1 MKWLHRVVVVVGG
14 GGCGGVLLLAV
25 SLFILV
31 REGTSASKGVFPVTA
46 DADIA
51 NLPENVQALVRAN
64 LAGIQ
69 LARARFRQR
78 LITLADDPWLIFHG
92 ILCEGKDLKLIDPTS
107 GHNVPVLKYIE
118 GGGGQERRLL
128 ETNTTQSTVRF
139 RTSRVPMLYEDHFC
153 QFLYVLALSGFG
165 KGTYIN
171 TGEGGSS
178 GGLEQVFDT
187 ALSDVTQLHDLSWF
201 LPTWCVLGGPS
212 QWTTR
217 FGESVTFDSL
227 VRQHMGNRNEPRCQA
242 CRGTHWCLALA
253 YVLKSSEGLL
263 SVESRKAAETTMG
276 QMLRLAATAMD
287 DSGGFRLNWNTSRE
301 NQSAEQLLDGRA
313 RLGHQGHMLEWVIVS
328 ISKEELQDSEWVH
341 RAVEWL
347 LRELEENSD
356 KVKYGEHAHAVR
368 AVKLYHDRY
377 QH

>member
-1 MKWLHRVVVVVGG
+1 
-14 GGCGGVLLLAV
+14 
-25 SLFILV
+25 
-31 REGTSASKGVFPVTA
+31 
-46 DADIA
+46 
-51 NLPENVQALVRAN
+51 
-64 LAGIQ
+64 
-69 LARARFRQR
+69 
-78 LITLADDPWLIFHG
+78 
-92 ILCEGKDLKLIDPTS
+92 
-107 GHNVPVLKYIE
+107 
-118 GGGGQERRLL
+118 
-128 ETNTTQSTVRF
+128 
-139 RTSRVPMLYEDHFC
+139 MLYEDHFC

-347 LRELEENSD
+347 LRELEEQFGYDTKHAMHLVRLLRMGAEILSTGQVNVLRSDATELLEIRNGKWSYDELLEYATSMDNEIRGHLYRNSD
-356 KVKYGEHAHAVR
+356 LRPRVDIRQAANILFITRELAWDATDGSG
-368 AVKLYHDRY
+368 
-377 QH
+377 